1 MISYMS
7 EKLVFRQKF
16 NTVNTLLRRNNE
28 ILPKDIC
35 DKFSSVKVK
44 YRKKHY
50 YGRAVWYVSDIWD
63 KYNWVKV

>member
-1 MISYMS
+1 MS

-50 YGRAVWYVSDIWD
+50 YGRAVWYVSDI
-63 KYNWVKV
+63 